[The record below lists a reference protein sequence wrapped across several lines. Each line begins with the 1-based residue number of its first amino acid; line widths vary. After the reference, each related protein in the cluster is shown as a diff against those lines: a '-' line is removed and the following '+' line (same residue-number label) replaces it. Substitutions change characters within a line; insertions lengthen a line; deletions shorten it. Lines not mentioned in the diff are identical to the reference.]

1 MAARQNNVDAAAAFG
16 LAVPRDAQ
24 QTGLPE
30 PTQFTGDDGSVMFGY
45 SAFPL
50 YDRAVEEFRTRDP
63 NQARLYDKLFGDQ
76 NPQGRA

>member
-1 MAARQNNVDAAAAFG
+1 MSFG
-16 LAVPRDAQ
+16 RFCDQ
-24 QTGLPE
+24 QVR
-30 PTQFTGDDGSVMFGY
+30 DDGSVMFGY

-50 YDRAVEEFRTRDP
+50 YDQAVEEFKMRDP